1 MAISGTVLLKGVE
14 AERCASFSS
23 AMKAGKPVHT
33 PAQPTLADGTV
44 PAINLLPVPGYYRG
58 RVLFL

>member
-1 MAISGTVLLKGVE
+1 VLLKGVE